1 MKQQDVALVVDDSPD
16 TLGMLGEALE
26 AAGIEVL
33 MTLDGKQAIKIAQ
46 KIVPDVILLDAIMP
60 HMDGFET
67 CRQLKTNPALKDIP
81 VIFMTGLSD
90 TESIVLGLNAGG
102 VDFLTKP
109 INPDE
114 LVARLRVHLGN
125 ARRAHSVQQAL
136 DQTGQF
142 LMGMSR
148 QGKLTWATQ
157 QAEKLLETT
166 GMDATQRQTR
176 IFDPIG
182 DWLTHEPKQGQLLH
196 LRELEHP
203 LDVQLVSDPGNDED
217 ELVFKLIDPAAGPS
231 PKILQENLPITERE
245 SEVLYWLAYGKTNK
259 EIGEILELSPRT
271 VNKHLEIIFRKL
283 SVENRT
289 AAAAVA
295 IRLLN
300 QS

>member
-16 TLGMLGEALE
+16 TLGMLAEALE

-114 LVARLRVHLGN
+114 LVARLRVHLSN

-142 LMGMSR
+142 LFGLSR
-148 QGKLTWATQ
+148 QGKLTWATR
-157 QAEKLLETT
+157 QAERLLETT
-166 GMDATQRQTR
+166 GMSADKRQNE
-176 IFDPIG
+176 IFTPLSN
-182 DWLTHEPKQGQLLH
+182 WLTHDPDKGQLIH
-196 LRELEHP
+196 LREIDYP
-203 LDVQLVSDPGNDED
+203 LDVQLVSDPGSEDD
-217 ELVFKLIDPAAGPS
+217 ELVFKLIDPSAAPGP
-231 PKILQENLPITERE
+231 KVLQEKLPVTERE

-259 EIGEILELSPRT
+259 EIGEILTLSPRT

-295 IRLLN
+295 IRIL
-300 QS
+300 QA

>member
-26 AAGIEVL
+26 AADIEVL

-60 HMDGFET
+60 NMDGFET
-67 CRQLKTNPALKDIP
+67 CRQLKSNPALKDIP

-142 LMGMSR
+142 LMGLSR

-157 QAEKLLETT
+157 QAERLLDTT
-166 GMDATQRQTR
+166 GMDQNQRQNG
-176 IFDPIG
+176 IFTPLSN
-182 DWLTHEPKQGQLLH
+182 WLGHQPKQGQLLH
-196 LRELEHP
+196 LRDLEYP

-217 ELVFKLIDPAAGPS
+217 ELVFKLIDPTAGPS
-231 PKILQENLPITERE
+231 PKTLQGKLPVTERE

-259 EIGEILELSPRT
+259 EIGEILTLSPRT

-283 SVENRT
+283 TVENRT

-295 IRLLN
+295 IRIL
-300 QS
+300 QV

>member
-67 CRQLKTNPALKDIP
+67 CRQLKSNPALKEIP

-90 TESIVLGLNAGG
+90 TESIVHGLSAGG

-142 LMGMSR
+142 LMGLSR
-148 QGKLTWATQ
+148 QGKMVWATQ
-157 QAEKLLETT
+157 QAQRLLDTT
-166 GMDATQRQTR
+166 GMNQDQLQSGVFA
-176 IFDPIG
+176 PISH
-182 DWLTHEPKQGQLLH
+182 WLTHQPKQGQVLH
-196 LRELEHP
+196 LRDLSYPLE
-203 LDVQLVSDPGNDED
+203 VQLVSDPGNDED
-217 ELVFKLIDPAAGPS
+217 ELVFKLTDPASGPS
-231 PKILQENLPITERE
+231 PKILQDKLPLTERE

-259 EIGEILELSPRT
+259 EIGEILTLSPRT

-295 IRLLN
+295 IRIL